1 MGALGLQELLIIF
14 LVLAVL
20 FGTAKL
26 PKLGKALGESIREF
40 RNVGRELIN
49 DKDDK
54 EEK

>member
-20 FGTAKL
+20 FGTSKL

-40 RNVGRELIN
+40 RNVGKELTR
-49 DKDDK
+49 D
-54 EEK
+54 EEE